1 MILAL
6 ILKVTIFLI
15 IIKHRQYYRFS
26 RSHLFLQTRFVVL
39 WRHHMKVLNRQMML
53 VQLKSL
59 CQNNILRDVFVLTR
73 KKDAIP

>member
-1 MILAL
+1 
-6 ILKVTIFLI
+6 
-15 IIKHRQYYRFS
+15 
-26 RSHLFLQTRFVVL
+26 LQTRFVVL

-59 CQNNILRDVFVLTR
+59 CQNNVLRDVFVLTR